1 MRYNRIKVD
10 GPATYHVMSKA
21 HESRRFFTDV
31 EKSYMASL
39 MRRLSVFT
47 GCDIITYAFMDNHFH
62 ILLHVP
68 ATVEISDEEVKRRAK
83 ILYAKKKYRAFKE
96 KWSLWEKQNRT
107 DLIKID
113 LNKFR
118 VRMYDL
124 SEFMKTFK
132 QRLSIY
138 YNVNNDRR
146 GQGCL
151 WQDRFK
157 SVLLEES
164 ESTLLT
170 VASYIDLNAVRAGI
184 VKDPKDYR
192 WSGYGEAVAKGGVAT
207 DRLSKVF
214 INSDLSRKEVLGKYR
229 ESLYVEGLIRY
240 NHLTGEVFKSG
251 FKPEVVEK
259 VLDEGGKLSVAEL
272 LYCRVRY
279 FSDGM
284 VIGRKSFVAQIFN
297 EYSACFSK
305 QRQKRRIVQMKNGDW
320 GGLCAAKELRR
331 QIVFVPRDVK
341 STV

>member
-1 MRYNRIKVD
+1 MRYNRLKAN
-10 GPATYHVMSKA
+10 GSATYHVMSKS
-21 HESRRFFTDV
+21 HESRRFFSDV
-31 EKSYMASL
+31 EKSYMSNL
-39 MRRLSVFT
+39 MRRLSVFS
-47 GCDIITYAFMDNHFH
+47 GCDISTYAFMDNHFH
-62 ILLHVP
+62 ILLRIPERVD
-68 ATVEISDEEVKRRAK
+68 ISDDEVKRRAK
-83 ILYAKKKYRAFKE
+83 VLYTKKKFKVFE
-96 KWSLWEKQNRT
+96 EQWRLWEKQKRQ

-113 LNKFR
+113 LDKFR

-138 YNVNNDRR
+138 YNANNDRR

-164 ESTLLT
+164 ESTLLK
-170 VASYIDLNAVRAGI
+170 VAAYIDLNPVRAGI

-192 WSGYGEAVAKGGVAT
+192 WSGYAEAVARGGSAT

-214 INSDLSRKEVLGKYR
+214 LNSDLTRMEVLAKYR
-229 ESLYVEGLIRY
+229 ENLYIEGEIRH
-240 NHLTGEVFKSG
+240 NHLTGEVFKPG
-251 FKPEVVEK
+251 FNQEMVEK
-259 VLDEGGKLSVAEL
+259 VLDEGGKLSVPEL

-284 VIGRKSFVAQIFN
+284 VIGRKVFVEQIFN
-297 EYSACFSK
+297 QYTGCFSK
-305 QRQKRRIVQMKNGDW
+305 QRRKRRITQMKNGDW

-331 QIVFVPRDVK
+331 QIVFVPREVEP
-341 STV
+341 TV